1 MNTKVGRKP
10 VIKRENNEPTRPQ
23 SHWRRGGRSG
33 FPESPFWSPWPW
45 KRRYDP

>member
-33 FPESPFWSPWPW
+33 FPESPFLVSLAMET
-45 KRRYDP
+45 KV